1 MTDAHENTAQAAEQS
16 IQPTA
21 ADAVTD
27 PSMAPMDDDAGGPTA
42 DSTDDLDE
50 MEEPDAQEAAAQ
62 LGDFA

>member
-1 MTDAHENTAQAAEQS
+1 MTDPHDSTE
-16 IQPTA
+16 PTA

-42 DSTDDLDE
+42 DKDDPD
-50 MEEPDAQEAAAQ
+50 EPDAEEAAAQ